1 MRVRLGVMNNLYSLF
16 ASSKKGMV
24 SMNARGAGSSQR
36 RSGLPTRR
44 LFRLKDSSVL
54 AISGGDLTKWKG
66 DAIVNA
72 ANEWMLGGGGVDGA
86 IHRAA
91 GRQLLE
97 ACYDVEPN
105 SEDIRC
111 PTGEARITPGFR
123 LPAKFV
129 IHTVGPVY
137 ETKEVSAPLLRSA
150 IKNSLLLCKE
160 NGVKSVAFPA
170 ISCGVYGYPAGE
182 AAEIAIDTMLEF
194 SEGIDLIE
202 FVLFGKDTYNPFMKK
217 ASEKLA
223 VVKEDSGGSPDDP
236 NAPKASSTSEPKT
249 ADEGAPNTASGEVS
263 PSAGGAAAPTLEEK
277 QKPEEPECTK
287 PPAGPTSEEGDAA
300 VEPMSISQEE
310 NFGTLDGSVEKGTE
324 EPMSQEQTLGGLG
337 EDVTIEEGTEEPI
350 SQEQTVG
357 GLGEDVTPAHG
368 GDPMPQAVSEGPG
381 EDTPSKTVQDG
392 ERQVPDRK
400 RPAPDGKAR
409 DSSQAMETEEP
420 HKEAAQEA
428 GEGQAEGVEAVSRAR
443 DSSPPTEK
451 R

>member
-1 MRVRLGVMNNLYSLF
+1 MNSLYSLF

-24 SMNARGAGSSQR
+24 SMSASGAGSNKR
-36 RSGLPTRR
+36 RSGLPPRG
-44 LFRLKDSSVL
+44 LFKLKDSSVL

-97 ACYDVEPN
+97 ACYGVEPN
-105 SEDIRC
+105 AEGIRC

-123 LPAKFV
+123 LAANFV

-150 IKNSLLLCKE
+150 IKSSLLLCKE
-160 NGVKSVAFPA
+160 HGLKSVAFPA
-170 ISCGVYGYPAGE
+170 ISCGIYGYPAGE

-202 FVLFGKDTYNPFMKK
+202 FVLFGKDTYTPFMAK

-223 VVKEDSGGSPDDP
+223 VVKEDADGQPDEPD
-236 NAPKASSTSEPKT
+236 APKASSTSEPKT
-249 ADEGAPNTASGEVS
+249 EDEGSPNTASGGVS
-263 PSAGGAAAPTLEEK
+263 PSAGGAAASTLEEK
-277 QKPEEPECTK
+277 QKPQEPECTK
-287 PPAGPTSEEGDAA
+287 PPVGPTLEDGDAA
-300 VEPMSISQEE
+300 VEPMSQEE
-310 NFGTLDGSVEKGTE
+310 NFGTLDEPVEEGTE
-324 EPMSQEQTLGGLG
+324 EPMSQEQSVGGLG
-337 EDVTIEEGTEEPI
+337 EDVAVEEGTEEPM

-357 GLGEDVTPAHG
+357 GLGEDATPAHG
-368 GDPMPQAVSEGPG
+368 VEPMPEAVTEGPG
-381 EDTPSKTVQDG
+381 EDTPSKAAQDG
-392 ERQVPDRK
+392 QRQVPDRK
-400 RPAPDGKAR
+400 RPAPDGKTA
-409 DSSQAMETEEP
+409 DSSEAMETEEA
-420 HKEAAQEA
+420 HKDRAQEA
-428 GEGQAEGVEAVSRAR
+428 EGGQAEGVEPVSPAR
-443 DSSPPTEK
+443 DSCPPTEK

>member
-1 MRVRLGVMNNLYSLF
+1 MNSLYSLF
-16 ASSKKGMV
+16 AGSTKGMV

-44 LFRLKDSSVL
+44 LFKLKDSSVL

-66 DAIVNA
+66 DAVVNA

-86 IHRAA
+86 IHLAA
-91 GRQLLE
+91 GRHLLE

-137 ETKEVSAPLLRSA
+137 ENKEVSAPLLRSA

-223 VVKEDSGGSPDDP
+223 VVKEDSGGSPDDS

-249 ADEGAPNTASGEVS
+249 VDEGAPNTASGEVS
-263 PSAGGAAAPTLEEK
+263 LSAGGAAAPTLEGK

-287 PPAGPTSEEGDAA
+287 PPAGPTSEEGDGA
-300 VEPMSISQEE
+300 VEPMSQEE
-310 NFGTLDGSVEKGTE
+310 TVGTLDGSVEEGTE
-324 EPMSQEQTLGGLG
+324 EPMSQEQTVGGLD
-337 EDVTIEEGTEEPI
+337 EDATVEEGTEEPM
-350 SQEQTVG
+350 SQEQTAG

-368 GDPMPQAVSEGPG
+368 GEPMPHAVSQGTG
-381 EDTPSKTVQDG
+381 GDTPSKTAQDG
-392 ERQVPDRK
+392 ERQVQDRK
-400 RPAPDGKAR
+400 RPAPDGKAA

-420 HKEAAQEA
+420 HKEGAQEA
-428 GEGQAEGVEAVSRAR
+428 GEGQAEGVEDVSRAR

>member
-1 MRVRLGVMNNLYSLF
+1 MRVRPGLMNSLYSLF

-36 RSGLPTRR
+36 RSGRPTRR
-44 LFRLKDSSVL
+44 LFKLKDSSML

-105 SEDIRC
+105 SEGIRC

-223 VVKEDSGGSPDDP
+223 VVKEDSGGSLDDP
-236 NAPKASSTSEPKT
+236 NAPKASSTPELKT
-249 ADEGAPNTASGEVS
+249 ADEGAPNAASGEGS
-263 PSAGGAAAPTLEEK
+263 PSAGRAAAPTLEEK

-287 PPAGPTSEEGDAA
+287 PPAGPTSEDGDAA
-300 VEPMSISQEE
+300 VEPISMSQEE
-310 NFGTLDGSVEKGTE
+310 NIGTLDGSVEEGTE

-337 EDVTIEEGTEEPI
+337 ED
-350 SQEQTVG
+350 
-357 GLGEDVTPAHG
+357 LTPAHG
-368 GDPMPQAVSEGPG
+368 GEPMPQAVSEGPG
-381 EDTPSKTVQDG
+381 EDTPPKAAQGG

-400 RPAPDGKAR
+400 RPAPDGKAP

-420 HKEAAQEA
+420 HNEGAQEA
-428 GEGQAEGVEAVSRAR
+428 GEGQAKGVEAVSHAR